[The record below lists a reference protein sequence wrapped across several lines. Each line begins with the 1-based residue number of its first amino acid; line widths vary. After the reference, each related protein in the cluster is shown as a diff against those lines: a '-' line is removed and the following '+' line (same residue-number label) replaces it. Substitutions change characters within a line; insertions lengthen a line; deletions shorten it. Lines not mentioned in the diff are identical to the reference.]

1 MRVTNN
7 MLVKTMMTNINSNLS
22 RLNKLQQQMSTGK
35 KIRVPSDDPII
46 AARALKFRTDVSEIE
61 QFKKNTEDSLSWLE
75 VTENALSSLGD
86 VIHRARELTVH
97 ASNGTLSDDDRL
109 KIKAEISQL
118 KKNIV
123 EIGNASYAGRYVFA
137 GYKTDEPP
145 FEVEDTVVGEKIKYN
160 GKYLSIGGPI
170 SSSVAGP
177 TTANT
182 FETFVQT
189 NLDQISGQP
198 ELVMGNFTS
207 FTAAAPNLDFNI
219 TLGGTNTQTMSLT
232 DGTTYTISSAI
243 SEIQSKINAATAFGP
258 DQIRVSEDN
267 GRIKLTVLDES
278 VNSIEI
284 NNPIPT
290 APSAPLDVS
299 QLGFADGVKSVRN
312 QKQDIQYE
320 VSIGNRI
327 KVNAEG
333 NEVFGSGVD
342 GLFETFKKLELALDG
357 ETSYLTAT
365 ISTVSNASTTTFSI
379 DEVLSDLD
387 NNMDNLL
394 KVRADVGART
404 SFVELTK
411 SRLADDYINFTALMS
426 KNEDAD
432 MAEVIINLQNEQNV
446 YNASLSAGAKIIQPT
461 LVDFI
466 R

>member
-7 MLVKTMMTNINSNLS
+7 MLVKTMMTNISNNLG

-75 VTENALSSLGD
+75 VTETALSSLGD
-86 VIHRARELTVH
+86 VIHRARELTVQ
-97 ASNGTLSDDDRL
+97 ASNGTISDDDKL

-118 KKNIV
+118 KSSII

-145 FEVEDTVVGEKIKYN
+145 FEVEEIANVGEKIKYN
-160 GKYLSIGGPI
+160 GKYLSIGGPV
-170 SSSVAGP
+170 SGSVADVD
-177 TTANT
+177 
-182 FETFVQT
+182 FENFVEA

-207 FTAAAPNLDFNI
+207 FTTTASDVNFNI
-219 TLGGTNTQTMSLT
+219 TLNGTNTHTISLT
-232 DGTTYTISSAI
+232 GSTTYTISSAI
-243 SEIQSKINAATAFGP
+243 SEIQSKIDAGTAFGP
-258 DQIRVSEDN
+258 DQIQVSEEN

-278 VNSIEI
+278 VNNIEI
-284 NNPIPT
+284 NNTIPT
-290 APSAPLDVS
+290 NPLDTS
-299 QLGFADGVKSVRN
+299 QLGFADGAKSVRS
-312 QKQDIQYE
+312 QKQEIQYE

-327 KVNAEG
+327 KINAEG
-333 NEVFGSGVD
+333 NEVFGNGVD
-342 GLFETFKKLELALDG
+342 GLFETFRKLELALDG
-357 ETSYLTAT
+357 ETSYKTAT
-365 ISTVSNASTTTFSI
+365 ISGTIANVSTNIFSI
-379 DEVLSDLD
+379 DSLLTDLD
-387 NNMDNLL
+387 NNMDNIL

-411 SRLADDYINFTALMS
+411 SRLEDDYINFTALMS